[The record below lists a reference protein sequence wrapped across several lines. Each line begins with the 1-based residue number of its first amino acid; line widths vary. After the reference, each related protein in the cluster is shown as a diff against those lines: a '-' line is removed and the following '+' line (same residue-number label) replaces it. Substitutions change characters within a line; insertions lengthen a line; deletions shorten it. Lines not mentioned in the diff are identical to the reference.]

1 LLLFQSID
9 TYFQKEAVLK
19 APCFISSPT
28 KEKIRSL
35 SAGDCQ
41 ASQILNIYEF
51 MLGSLSPRSGANLY
65 LFNAISSFWGQAF
78 LKENQLFRNRLDT

>member
-1 LLLFQSID
+1 LKPHSCFLLLFQSID

-19 APCFISSPT
+19 PLVLFPDQRLRI

-35 SAGDCQ
+35 SAGDRQ

-51 MLGSLSPRSGANLY
+51 MLGSLSLGSGANL
-65 LFNAISSFWGQAF
+65 LSI
-78 LKENQLFRNRLDT
+78 